1 MTSSLYCN
9 LQQLKTTQNIKK
21 KQKKTGYWFRLSP
34 RFLSP
39 WDFMAT
45 LRKRPATVI
54 NESSATKHRLIRLL
68 ASKHG
73 AVFSNLLSHQL
84 F

>member
-1 MTSSLYCN
+1 MNYICCDF
-9 LQQLKTTQNIKK
+9 QQLRQNTEHKK
-21 KQKKTGYWFRLSP
+21 AEYWFRLSP
-34 RFLSP
+34 RLLSL

-45 LRKRPATVI
+45 LRKWPTTVI
-54 NESSATKHRLIRLL
+54 NESRATKHRPIRSL